1 MEYLGAFAT
10 IGVIGFL
17 GAVSPGPDFIMVTR
31 NSLTYNRKIG
41 LFTGI
46 GVGAGTLVHIFYT
59 LIGIGVIVSQSIIA
73 YSIVKYLGAVYLIYL
88 GYKSLKAKPEG
99 IKNEMNTHAAHTISI
114 IKAFKQGFLCNAL
127 NPKATVFFL
136 SVFTQVISPE
146 TPLTIQI
153 LLGLQCT
160 LIITLWFALVALL
173 FSNSILKNK
182 IRAVKHNIG
191 RVMGA
196 VLILLGLRIATESN
210 R

>member
-10 IGVIGFL
+10 IGVIAFL

-31 NSLTYNRKIG
+31 NSLTYNRKVG

-73 YSIVKYLGAVYLIYL
+73 YSIIKYLGAAYLIYL
-88 GYKSLKAKPEG
+88 GYKSLKAKSEAMEDEKNIG
-99 IKNEMNTHAAHTISI
+99 IVHKISV

-136 SVFTQVISPE
+136 SVFTQIINPE
-146 TPLTIQI
+146 TPLMIQA
-153 LLGLQCT
+153 LLGLECT
-160 LIITLWFALVALL
+160 LIITLWFSLVALL

-182 IRAVKHNIG
+182 IRAVKHHIE
-191 RVMGA
+191 RAMGV